1 MNEIKF
7 IITISNEISF
17 EFYKEGENMKVN
29 KEALYLAMARAC
41 LNRRELAE
49 KAGIPE
55 STLQGVINRRG
66 VRPATL
72 GKVARA
78 LGIDPLE
85 IIEQEE

>member
-1 MNEIKF
+1 
-7 IITISNEISF
+7 
-17 EFYKEGENMKVN
+17 MKAN
-29 KEALYLAMARAC
+29 KKALQLAMARAC

-55 STLQGVINRRG
+55 STLQGVINRCS

-78 LGIDPLE
+78 LGVDPLE
-85 IIEQEE
+85 IMEQEE